1 MRELLRQIQRVEQ
14 LSPAIHWHGN
24 LSDSD
29 MGRDLLV
36 KNNNNITKNS
46 FSERKSMLGVNQR
59 AVHRGQESAGDAW
72 SARQAVGHHASE
84 LCVLPGRT

>member
-36 KNNNNITKNS
+36 REGVKK
-46 FSERKSMLGVNQR
+46 ERKKVWSFAIPRGAGGSRGV
-59 AVHRGQESAGDAW
+59 W
-72 SARQAVGHHASE
+72 
-84 LCVLPGRT
+84 